1 MSSFDTIVLGLGAM
15 GSAAVYQLARRRN
28 RVLGLDRFSPPHVF
42 GSTHGDT
49 RITRQAIGEGEQYT
63 PLSLRSYELWREIE
77 HETGTSLL
85 TLTGGLIISSAEDR
99 STSHVPDFFENTI
112 GAARKYGIRHDIL
125 GAPDIRRRFP
135 QFLVQDDEVAYY
147 EHDAGFLRP
156 EACVA
161 AQLSL
166 AERYG
171 AEIHRNE
178 AVEEFTERNG
188 RVLVRTRS
196 GEYEAGRL
204 IVSAG
209 PWLPTMLARDYATL
223 FTVYRQVLVWLD
235 IAGPI
240 EPFLPGTFPVFI
252 WELQNSAHGV
262 YGFPAIDGPRGGLKI
277 ATEQYDHSTTADSVT
292 REVGEAE
299 VRAFYDRLVAP
310 RFPGLTGRSVK
321 AVSCLYTVTPDSGFV
336 IDTHPEYP
344 SVIVASPCSGH
355 GFKHSA
361 AIGEALAQVVIDGRS
376 ALDLSRFGIA
386 RLTRGILPV

>member
-1 MSSFDTIVLGLGAM
+1 
-15 GSAAVYQLARRRN
+15 
-28 RVLGLDRFSPPHVF
+28 
-42 GSTHGDT
+42 
-49 RITRQAIGEGEQYT
+49 
-63 PLSLRSYELWREIE
+63 
-77 HETGTSLL
+77 
-85 TLTGGLIISSAEDR
+85 
-99 STSHVPDFFENTI
+99 
-112 GAARKYGIRHDIL
+112 
-125 GAPDIRRRFP
+125 
-135 QFLVQDDEVAYY
+135 
-147 EHDAGFLRP
+147 
-156 EACVA
+156 
-161 AQLSL
+161 SL

-209 PWLPTMLARDYATL
+209 PWLPMMLARDYATL

-336 IDTHPEYP
+336 IDTHPEYA

-361 AIGEALAQVVIDGRS
+361 AIGEALAQVVIDGKS

>member
-1 MSSFDTIVLGLGAM
+1 VSRFDTIVLGLGAM
-15 GSAAVYQLARRRN
+15 GSAAAYQLASRGN
-28 RVLGLDRFSPPHVF
+28 RVLGLDRFSPPHEY

-63 PLSLRSYELWREIE
+63 PLSLRSYDLWRQIE
-77 HETGTSLL
+77 RETGTDLL
-85 TLTGGLIISSAEDR
+85 TVTGGVIISSAGDR
-99 STSHVPDFFENTI
+99 STSHVADFYENTI
-112 GAARKYGIRHDIL
+112 AAARKYGIRHDVL
-125 GAPDIRRRFP
+125 DAAEIRRRFP
-135 QFLVQDDEVAYY
+135 QFRVRDNEVAYY
-147 EHDAGFLRP
+147 EYEAGFLRP

-166 AERYG
+166 AERHG

-178 AVEEFTERNG
+178 TVEEFTEANG
-188 RVLVRTRS
+188 TVRVRTRA

-209 PWLPTMLARDYATL
+209 PWLPALLAPEYAKL
-223 FTVYRQVLVWLD
+223 FTVFRQVLVWLD
-235 IAGPI
+235 IDGSI
-240 EPFLPGTFPVFI
+240 ERFLPGTFPVFI

-277 ATEQYDHSTTADSVT
+277 ATEQYDRSTTADSVT
-292 REVGEAE
+292 REVSEEE
-299 VRAFYDRLVAP
+299 VRVFFERLVAP
-310 RFPGLTGRSVK
+310 RFPDLTGRCIK

-361 AIGEALAQVVIDGRS
+361 AIGEALAQLVVDGKS
-376 ALDLSRFGIA
+376 VLDLSRFKIA
-386 RLTRGILPV
+386 RLVSER